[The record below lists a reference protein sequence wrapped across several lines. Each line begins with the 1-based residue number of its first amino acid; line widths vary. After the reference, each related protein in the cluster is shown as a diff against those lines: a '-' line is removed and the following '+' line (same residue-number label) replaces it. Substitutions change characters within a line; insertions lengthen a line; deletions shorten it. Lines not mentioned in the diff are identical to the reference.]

1 MVKEKI
7 FIETFYTSRGFEKMG
22 QHLKVLTRNLR
33 GYNEITANQSQILG
47 ASVAARQKSA
57 LTYQTIGRE
66 VTNVSQKYAQMN
78 QDIISTGKTA
88 ADGMMKEDVATREQT
103 GILAESIGVRQKGNA
118 VISTSSR
125 NIGIFDAKLDN
136 ANRNASRFKMEYLGI
151 MFAGMALDRAMTSLN
166 ATSREWLGIGELTS
180 TMMGITMLSAN
191 MDLLEF
197 GVLPLFD
204 ALTNMPGPAQK
215 AVGYLSI
222 ALEGLGMAL
231 MVGGQLMLGLYSMQ
245 GVWPKAFAAIGGVTG
260 ALKGLAGIG
269 LIGVAITLGISS
281 ITSEGGVSILYALGA
296 GLAAALGGIMYGA
309 SIPLG
314 LTIGGIVVAA
324 LLTINAVVE
333 QINYEKD
340 LKKRMEEGLYNTA
353 TPMEQ
358 VYRGFSPTGGQ
369 GTMTNYGAED
379 FKFNLPEDW
388 MNSLPLG
395 DNSTYGPQ
403 LYNNTSSDG
412 NDFFRRVNDAVIGP
426 SGNIITTNPQDYL
439 IATKDPNSLSSGE
452 VTLNV
457 TYNIN
462 VSDKRELEAM
472 FRKNN
477 QALTSEVRRMVKT

>member
-1 MVKEKI
+1 
-7 FIETFYTSRGFEKMG
+7 
-22 QHLKVLTRNLR
+22 
-33 GYNEITANQSQILG
+33 
-47 ASVAARQKSA
+47 
-57 LTYQTIGRE
+57 
-66 VTNVSQKYAQMN
+66 
-78 QDIISTGKTA
+78 
-88 ADGMMKEDVATREQT
+88 
-103 GILAESIGVRQKGNA
+103 
-118 VISTSSR
+118 
-125 NIGIFDAKLDN
+125 
-136 ANRNASRFKMEYLGI
+136 
-151 MFAGMALDRAMTSLN
+151 
-166 ATSREWLGIGELTS
+166 
-180 TMMGITMLSAN
+180 
-191 MDLLEF
+191 
-197 GVLPLFD
+197 
-204 ALTNMPGPAQK
+204 
-215 AVGYLSI
+215 
-222 ALEGLGMAL
+222 
-231 MVGGQLMLGLYSMQ
+231 
-245 GVWPKAFAAIGGVTG
+245 
-260 ALKGLAGIG
+260 
-269 LIGVAITLGISS
+269 
-281 ITSEGGVSILYALGA
+281 
-296 GLAAALGGIMYGA
+296 MYGA

-388 MNSLPLG
+388 MNSLPFG

-403 LYNNTSSDG
+403 PYNNTSSDG
-412 NDFFRRVNDAVIGP
+412 NEFFRKVDDAVIGP
-426 SGNIITTNPQDYL
+426 GGNIITTNPQDYL